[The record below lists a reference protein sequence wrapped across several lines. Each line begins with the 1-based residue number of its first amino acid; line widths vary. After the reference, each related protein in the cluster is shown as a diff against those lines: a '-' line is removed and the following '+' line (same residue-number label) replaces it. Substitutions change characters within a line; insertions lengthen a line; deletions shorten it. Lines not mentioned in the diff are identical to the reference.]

1 MNQSEFAAL
10 HGVSRKTVTKW
21 KERGWLVFAG
31 SELNVEASNELIAKY
46 RRDGL
51 DAVTQESILVTQA
64 GGGNKKNEKK
74 FAVTHASKRVTVKP
88 GETVEEATARIL
100 IATGANMNV
109 DEAKRVKENYLALR
123 EQLEYDR
130 EARLVVAVEDVTR
143 AVGEEYARVRT
154 RLLSIPSE
162 HAPRIHRLKSVLEIQ
177 DALHGIIV
185 EALEELTRDGDG
197 ISPL

>member
-10 HGVSRKTVTKW
+10 HSVSRKTVTKW

-31 SELNVEASNELIAKY
+31 NALDVEASNALIAKY
-46 RRDGL
+46 RRDGS
-51 DAVTQESILVTQA
+51 DVVTQGGLGNSSVGSAKVVTR
-64 GGGNKKNEKK
+64 
-74 FAVTHASKRVTVKP
+74 ASARVTVRD
-88 GETVEEATARIL
+88 GETVEQATTRIL
-100 IATGANMNV
+100 IATGANMNI

-143 AVGEEYARVRT
+143 AVGEEYARVRS

-197 ISPL
+197 ISP

>member
-31 SELNVEASNELIAKY
+31 SVLDVEASNALIAKY
-46 RRDGL
+46 RRDGI
-51 DAVTQESILVTQA
+51 DVVTQA
-64 GGGNKKNEKK
+64 EAGNKTFSKK
-74 FAVTHASKRVTVKP
+74 SGITSAAAQVTIKP
-88 GETVEEATARIL
+88 GETVEQATTRIL
-100 IATGANMNV
+100 IATGANMHI

-130 EARLVVAVEDVTR
+130 EARLVVAVQDVTR

-185 EALEELTRDGDG
+185 EALEELTRDGNG
-197 ISPL
+197 ISP